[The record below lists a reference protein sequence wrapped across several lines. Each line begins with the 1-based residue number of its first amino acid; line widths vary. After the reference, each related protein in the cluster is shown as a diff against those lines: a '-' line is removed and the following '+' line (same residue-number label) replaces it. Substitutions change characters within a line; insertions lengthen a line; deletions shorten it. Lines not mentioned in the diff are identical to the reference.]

1 MLRPITSECSSGGE
15 AQAWVFCFKLP
26 RSFFMQPGLRRAS
39 LSCITGL
46 SKNHFIAFSPL
57 HPHYWIRSSHTN
69 TLSKH
74 PIPFFLSVSNCGHM
88 YLHHF
93 SIHICFPYWWVRWWK
108 GLWCKMSSKPV
119 PQCRQSIAI
128 CWINK
133 SGSKYLQIRWWVCF
147 TVRRKVSHFPSH
159 VGQAGLR
166 GEREPEGTTVRLKL
180 DEAQVNGIYVQV
192 CWSLGFT
199 RQRKQFEREVW
210 RASIPRADS
219 LIPKV
224 KFLSRG
230 DNKDT
235 YAVQTSFKRVLG
247 TLRFY
252 SI

>member
-1 MLRPITSECSSGGE
+1 M
-15 AQAWVFCFKLP
+15 
-26 RSFFMQPGLRRAS
+26 
-39 LSCITGL
+39 
-46 SKNHFIAFSPL
+46 
-57 HPHYWIRSSHTN
+57 
-69 TLSKH
+69 
-74 PIPFFLSVSNCGHM
+74 
-88 YLHHF
+88 
-93 SIHICFPYWWVRWWK
+93 
-108 GLWCKMSSKPV
+108 
-119 PQCRQSIAI
+119 
-128 CWINK
+128 
-133 SGSKYLQIRWWVCF
+133 
-147 TVRRKVSHFPSH
+147 SHFPSH

-199 RQRKQFEREVW
+199 RQRKQFQREVW

-252 SI
+252 ATYLNSKCQGKNLERLQASTNFCFMNKMPKSANWCCVCKIHASWVCTAKGKDGLT

>member
-1 MLRPITSECSSGGE
+1 
-15 AQAWVFCFKLP
+15 
-26 RSFFMQPGLRRAS
+26 
-39 LSCITGL
+39 
-46 SKNHFIAFSPL
+46 
-57 HPHYWIRSSHTN
+57 
-69 TLSKH
+69 
-74 PIPFFLSVSNCGHM
+74 M

-119 PQCRQSIAI
+119 PQYRKSIAI

-147 TVRRKVSHFPSH
+147 TVRKKCPIFPSH

-180 DEAQVNGIYVQV
+180 DEAQVNGIHIQV

-199 RQRKQFEREVW
+199 RQRKQFQREVW
-210 RASIPRADS
+210 RACIPRADS

-252 SI
+252 ATYLNSKCQVKNLERLQVQTFVSWIKCPNQWTDVVFVKSMLHECAQLRGKRAWHKW